1 MKKYF
6 EDYKDLCKHYGKF
19 YKDHWFGSLMFTTI
33 GLGLMFAPI
42 AIKSIKEHKEFEKLK
57 ESYNEE
63 KDD

>member
-6 EDYKDLCKHYGKF
+6 KDYKALCKHCGKF

-33 GLGLMFAPI
+33 GFGLLIAPI
-42 AIKSIKEHKEFEKLK
+42 AIKSIKDHKEFEKKNLIV
-57 ESYNEE
+57 NDE